1 MGYTIGFCRK
11 TLGSFWKTN
20 PPVRL
25 RQAAMADSSDSE
37 GVLEAEM
44 GSVWRKIGGHRPP
57 LQRRRSKRGPY
68 TILRN
73 EPISNSRTFLCISDT
88 HKYLC
93 TFAAAFANGFV
104 LENEPIFKPH
114 WGSFPSRIPK
124 LTPMHPPVNVT
135 RHAEY

>member
-1 MGYTIGFCRK
+1 MKETCHSTKRTHFKFEDFFMYSRYSQ
-11 TLGSFWKTN
+11 TL
-20 PPVRL
+20 
-25 RQAAMADSSDSE
+25 M
-37 GVLEAEM
+37 
-44 GSVWRKIGGHRPP
+44 
-57 LQRRRSKRGPY
+57 
-68 TILRN
+68 
-73 EPISNSRTFLCISDT
+73 
-88 HKYLC
+88 